1 MAVWTKYEVKVAL
14 HHARN
19 IVKHAEKI
27 SCRVEEKQL
36 EEKKEWVH
44 EDYVGEGNEV
54 PPGACRASDGAGLLQ
69 EDNTDGSRNFKAAGG
84 RGESSGFLVDGKD
97 MQVSTGLVGGNDPLA
112 GGVQIEVAGGLP
124 PGFLDLDQTQLS
136 RALVDVEAGDAV
148 MATIGGV
155 EEPATGVNEDFR
167 GGPPG
172 PSVRDG

>member
-1 MAVWTKYEVKVAL
+1 M
-14 HHARN
+14 
-19 IVKHAEKI
+19 
-27 SCRVEEKQL
+27 
-36 EEKKEWVH
+36 
-44 EDYVGEGNEV
+44 GEGNEV
-54 PPGACRASDGAGLLQ
+54 PLGVCHASDGAGLLQ

-112 GGVQIEVAGGLP
+112 GRVQVKVTRGLP
-124 PGFLDLDQTQLS
+124 PGFLDLDQAQLS
-136 RALVDVEAGDAV
+136 GTLVNVKAGDAV
-148 MATIGGV
+148 VATIGCV